1 MRTRFD
7 EQLSVLHEKVITMGA
22 LCENVISLGVK
33 VLLGEDKSLI
43 EKVIE
48 TDSKIDAMEREI
60 ESLCMRMLLQ
70 WHPVARDLK
79 VVSSALKMISDM
91 ERIGDQAAD
100 IAEITATI
108 KSDSRRLI
116 EKGHI
121 GKMARTTI
129 QMVTDSVEAYVTS
142 DEGLARNV
150 YREDDEVDR
159 LFDEVKRELIN
170 TVAKEK
176 SEACLDLLLVAKY
189 LERIGDHAENIAG
202 WALHS
207 MGIDAEN

>member
-1 MRTRFD
+1 MRNRFD
-7 EQLSVLHEKVITMGA
+7 EQLSELHRQVKTMGA
-22 LCENVISLGVK
+22 LCENVISLSVK
-33 VLLGEDKSLI
+33 VLLEDNRELVG
-43 EKVIE
+43 KVLE
-48 TDSKIDAMEREI
+48 VDSKIDATEREI

-70 WHPVARDLK
+70 WHPVATDLR

-116 EKGHI
+116 EGGHI
-121 GKMARTTI
+121 GEMARTTI
-129 QMVTDSVEAYVTS
+129 RMVTDSVEAYVGS
-142 DEGLARNV
+142 KEELARSV
-150 YREDDEVDR
+150 YRLDDEVDH
-159 LFDEVKRELIN
+159 LFDDVKRELVK
-170 TVAKEK
+170 TVSSTQGEI
-176 SEACLDLLLVAKY
+176 CLDLLLVAKY

-207 MGIDAEN
+207 MGLTAEN